1 MTKCTKLMQ
10 YLYLNFEA
18 RDSETLGYFRRLVIT
33 QMLQDYYAALTYLYL
48 DFEAGLTDNLAYF
61 RKLEKA
67 FCLLVIDNHDVD
79 DLDMAWEKAEKWGD
93 FSAFDTVVE
102 RLVRNVK

>member
-1 MTKCTKLMQ
+1 M
-10 YLYLNFEA
+10 
-18 RDSETLGYFRRLVIT
+18 T

-67 FCLLVIDNHDVD
+67 FCLLVINDHDVD
-79 DLDMAWEKAEKWGD
+79 DLDMAWEKAEKYGD
-93 FSAFDTVVE
+93 YAAFDQIVA
-102 RLVRNVK
+102 RLVRTVK